1 MADTEAPMATRK
13 RKRAAL
19 KEEDKEKEEEK
30 NLIKE
35 VRDVLA

>member
-13 RKRAAL
+13 RKRAVL

-35 VRDVLA
+35 VS